1 MTTMAVVAFFGLG
14 SVCWAAARVEEQC
27 GAGGDFVLHGSDG
40 HCGLG
45 EWEGLGQLQGMLK
58 HQQER
63 QRGEP

>member
-14 SVCWAAARVEEQC
+14 SVCWAATRVEEQC

-40 HCGLG
+40 YGS
-45 EWEGLGQLQGMLK
+45 EGLGQLQGMSK
-58 HQQER
+58 QHQQDR